1 VARFQFVL
9 DGPRTNTSDYPAAL
23 ESLSRRDIF
32 IATCVKGIFI
42 STLIKLRSKNE
53 IGANERRSNSS
64 SPESAARINLQCLAN
79 RRRRLMPHAIR
90 VHETGGPENLVWD
103 EISVANPDVGQ
114 ARIRQTAVG
123 VNYIDIYFRSGLY
136 PQPLP
141 FIPGR
146 EAVGVVEAVG
156 PDVTSLKAGDRV
168 VYSGVQGA
176 YTEVRLAPVDR
187 LIKLPDGINDD
198 VGAAMM
204 QKGMTAWFLCRQTY
218 KVGKGDT
225 ILVHAAAGGVG
236 LVLCQWAKALGATV
250 IGTVSTEEKA
260 ELVKAHGCDY
270 PLIHGKDDFVKVTRE
285 VTGGVGVPV
294 VYDSIGKDT
303 FMRSLDCIRPLGL
316 MVLFGTASGPVP
328 PFDISILDKKGSLFL
343 TRPTQNAY
351 LPNRAKVEE
360 GAQEVF
366 DVVQSGA
373 VKVHINQRFALKNAA
388 DAHRS
393 LESRKTVGSL
403 VLVP

>member
-1 VARFQFVL
+1 
-9 DGPRTNTSDYPAAL
+9 
-23 ESLSRRDIF
+23 
-32 IATCVKGIFI
+32 
-42 STLIKLRSKNE
+42 
-53 IGANERRSNSS
+53 
-64 SPESAARINLQCLAN
+64 
-79 RRRRLMPHAIR
+79 MPHAIR
-90 VHETGGPENLVWD
+90 VRETGGPEKLVWD
-103 EISVANPDVGQ
+103 EISVGDPAQGQ

-136 PQPLP
+136 EQPLP

-156 PDVTSLKAGDRV
+156 PDVISLKPGDRV

-176 YTEVRLAPVDR
+176 YAEVRLAPVDR
-187 LIKLPDGINDD
+187 LIKLPDGIDDD

-218 KVGKGDT
+218 QVGKGDT

-236 LVLCQWAKALGATV
+236 LVLCQWAKHLGAIV

-260 ELVKAHGCDY
+260 DLVKAHGCDY
-270 PLIHGKDDFVKVTRE
+270 ALIHGKDDFVKVTRE
-285 VTGGVGVPV
+285 ITGGVGVPV

-303 FMRSLDCIRPLGL
+303 FMRSLDCLRPRGL

-328 PFDISILDKKGSLFL
+328 PFDISILDKKGSLYL

-351 LPNRAKVEE
+351 LPNRTKVEE

-373 VKVHINQRFALKNAA
+373 VKVHINQRFALRDAA

-403 VLVP
+403 GLLP